1 MAIGGILFVGLII
14 GSIRTLV
21 LSGGSTKVTR
31 RMLERCREGA
41 LQSLDHKNSTIRV
54 GLFRKQAAGKDVNTE
69 LASRRQEF
77 ELMRKVQGRS
87 KRMNQLIALGV
98 SGGAWLGLWIIG
110 AVVFWRA
117 EMGTSDWSYFEALY
131 FAYVSFLTI
140 GYGDFEPNSQS
151 AKPAFVFWALL
162 ALPTLT
168 VLIGAIGDNL
178 ALLINTAALKL
189 AEWAILEGTTLQR
202 GMIKAKKGAG
212 TKHGPTKPPGFM
224 EEGHQGIDRAGVE
237 DKTHADAAH
246 ALARD
251 FNHPKDADE
260 SHPDHEQIQE
270 HRAKAR
276 RYRGYMLFKAV
287 QDVVTHLDASPPRKY
302 SFEEWCWFL
311 KLLGEDENDPE
322 SHRKLNAIKHEEH
335 DHGPG
340 TGIGQAGGKETS
352 KTISDDDGQALQ
364 VTQKGPVPW
373 SWLGPRSPL
382 LSSTEEPKWLLER
395 LLVSSIPSSP
405 SAYPLCLCYSDLSLS
420 RAHWRSSF
428 TTRKRSW
435 TGANRPTTRVIKSRN
450 DGRLFGIS
458 TA

>member
-1 MAIGGILFVGLII
+1 MVYFTIVTLFTIGFGDYVPTTHLGRSLLFPTAVGGILFVGLII

-31 RMLERCREGA
+31 RMLERCRETA
-41 LQSLDHKNSTIRV
+41 LQSLDHENGTIRV
-54 GLFRKQAAGKDVNTE
+54 GLFRKHVAGKNVDSE
-69 LASRRQEF
+69 LELRRQEF
-77 ELMRKVQGRS
+77 QLMRKVQARS

-98 SGGAWLGLWIIG
+98 SGAAWLGLWIVG

-117 EMGTSDWSYFEALY
+117 EMGKGGWSYFEALY

-140 GYGDFEPNSQS
+140 GYGDFEPKSQS

-178 ALLINTAALKL
+178 ALLINTAALNM
-189 AEWAILEGTTLQR
+189 AEWAVLEGTTLQR
-202 GMIKAKKGAG
+202 GMIKAKKGVG
-212 TKHGPTKPPGFM
+212 TKHGPTRPPGFM
-224 EEGHQGIDRAGVE
+224 EEGHKGIDHAKVE
-237 DKTHADAAH
+237 DKAHADAAH

-251 FNHPKDADE
+251 FHHPKDAGE
-260 SHPDHEQIQE
+260 SHPDHAEMQE

-311 KLLGEDENDPE
+311 KLLGEDENDPKN
-322 SHRKLNAIKHEEH
+322 HRPLNAIKHEEH

-340 TGIGQAGGKETS
+340 TGIGEAGGKEVKKAVS
-352 KTISDDDGQALQ
+352 HDDGEALQ
-364 VTQKGPVPW
+364 GTQNAPVPW

-382 LSSTEEPKWLLER
+382 MSSTDEPKWLLER
-395 LLVSSIPSSP
+395 LMVSPASP
-405 SAYPLCLCYSDLSLS
+405 
-420 RAHWRSSF
+420 
-428 TTRKRSW
+428 K
-435 TGANRPTTRVIKSRN
+435 
-450 DGRLFGIS
+450 LF
-458 TA
+458 